1 MNFPKLTDLILYINK
16 ALTGADW
23 NSNWQKIINWLT
35 LGTYDIKVNKI
46 ETNEIENS
54 GTFTQNGNLIADSIQ
69 ADTIQSD
76 NFVGNGA
83 NLENVKVADI
93 FAYTPFSVNSAK
105 ANFVVNDTT
114 KITFDIDEEHPLM
127 VTSARGKQIKITSI
141 NDYDVSGLNGTYY
154 VFVDENSNGGT
165 SYLKS
170 CTIYAQTT
178 EPSGNNG
185 DVWLDVSN
193 EPYVCREKVSNNWY
207 SDEYDKVPVAKVVIT
222 GGNIDSLTI
231 LPFNQNGYQ
240 IDMGTSVLGVTFE
253 AMRDRVSGTKDTVY
267 HDDVYPTMVTYGS
280 TISSVSNWDFR
291 LQVSTDNANWKTIST
306 GQQLDGGYINT
317 IIIGER
323 LYWKFTTSLGSYTL
337 YYSTIKGK

>member
-35 LGTYDIKVNKI
+35 LGTYDLKVNKI

-69 ADTIQSD
+69 SDTIQSD

-105 ANFVVNDTT
+105 ANFVVNETT

-170 CTIYAQTT
+170 CTIYAQNT
-178 EPSGNNG
+178 EPSGTSG
-185 DVWLDVSN
+185 DIWFDVSN
-193 EPYVCREKVSNNWY
+193 EPYVCRENISHNWY

-222 GGNIDSLTI
+222 GGNIDSLTM

-267 HDDVYPTMVTYGS
+267 HDDIYPTMVTYGNN
-280 TISSVSNWDFR
+280 SSVSNWTFQ
-291 LQVSTDNANWKTIST
+291 LLVSTDNSNWNAIAGGYS
-306 GQQLDGGYINT
+306 LDGGFVGT
-317 IIIGER
+317 IIIGAG
-323 LYWKFTTSLGSYTL
+323 LYWKFATTTGSYTL

>member
-35 LGTYDIKVNKI
+35 LGTYDLKVNKI

-54 GTFTQNGNLIADSIQ
+54 GTFTQNGDLIADNIQ
-69 ADTIQSD
+69 ADTIQSN

-83 NLENVKVADI
+83 NLTNVKVADI

-127 VTSARGKQIKITSI
+127 VTSAKGEQIKITSI

-165 SYLKS
+165 AYLKS
-170 CTIYAQTT
+170 CTIYAQNT
-178 EPSGNNG
+178 EPIGNNG
-185 DVWLDVSN
+185 DVWFDVSN

-207 SDEYDKVPVAKVVIT
+207 SDEYDKVPVAKVVVT
-222 GGNIDSLTI
+222 GGNIDSLDNLYFNNNEVDVKIVESYRNGNDWYRVWSNGFIEQGGYESNISSSGKTI
-231 LPFNQNGYQ
+231 TFLKPFTKKPQ
-240 IDMGTSVLGVTFE
+240 ILATNNEYNNRIPCASDISKTSFLLRFRSGG
-253 AMRDRVSGTKDTVY
+253 DSSVSGTGSWY
-267 HDDVYPTMVTYGS
+267 AYG
-280 TISSVSNWDFR
+280 I
-291 LQVSTDNANWKTIST
+291 
-306 GQQLDGGYINT
+306 
-317 IIIGER
+317 
-323 LYWKFTTSLGSYTL
+323 
-337 YYSTIKGK
+337 